1 MQGHRP
7 ATHTARTRRLPVS
20 RDFLPRWL
28 WLWLPI
34 AVALLPFIA
43 RMGAPATDRVFYG
56 EFGVLENLTVLFL
69 LVGVL
74 AGIGML
80 AGRTAPQA
88 GPFRAWVLLIVL
100 GAVYFAGEEI
110 SWGQHFFGWGT
121 PEPWAR
127 INEQAETNLHNTSS
141 LFNQLPR
148 TLLTLAALFGGVVA
162 PLWIR
167 SREAAFAP
175 GSVAAWLWPTL
186 ACLPAAALAVAISW
200 PGKILRATGIDQQG
214 LDIGPGETKEALLG
228 LFIMIYLLSLARRV
242 RLPAS

>member
-1 MQGHRP
+1 MPRP
-7 ATHTARTRRLPVS
+7 HDS
-20 RDFLPRWL
+20 LPRWL
-28 WLWLPI
+28 WLWLPVVV
-34 AVALLPFIA
+34 AVLPFVA
-43 RMGAPATDRVFYG
+43 RIGAPATDRIFYG

-69 LVGVL
+69 AVGVV
-74 AGIGML
+74 AGVRII
-80 AGRTAPQA
+80 AGPTAAQA
-88 GPFRAWVLLIVL
+88 GPFRLWVLLIVL

-148 TLLTLAALFGGVVA
+148 ALLTLAALIGGVIMPV
-162 PLWIR
+162 WIR
-167 SREAAFAP
+167 SRDLAFTP
-175 GSVAAWLWPTL
+175 GSVPAWLWPTMV
-186 ACLPAAALAVAISW
+186 CLPSAALAVAISW
-200 PGKILRATGIDQQG
+200 PGKLLRATGIDQRG

-242 RLPAS
+242 RSAAP